1 MLVQRIKDYIRRRQ
15 RLVSCYRVC
24 STLNNA
30 RFSYTHNVTTTT
42 HSFMDNTNIYTG
54 AGVASFKSIVTPGYP
69 SLQAGDIFLKPVLYS
84 YSTDNNLQSGDVNR
98 AGTNVDTGS
107 FGTNCSTTTTHREE
121 AHSDPSNNTLAVKKT
136 PKRKQVCEQSVYK

>member
-24 STLNNA
+24 PTLHNA
-30 RFSYTHNVTTTT
+30 RFSHTHNVTTTT

-54 AGVASFKSIVTPGYP
+54 AGVASFKSIVTPGHP

-84 YSTDNNLQSGDVNR
+84 YSTNNNLQSGCVNR

-107 FGTNCSTTTTHREE
+107 W
-121 AHSDPSNNTLAVKKT
+121 NNTLAVKKT
-136 PKRKQVCEQSVYK
+136 PKRKQVCEQSV